1 MRNIK
6 IKLSLKI
13 RDIQKIKKNNCIH
26 ISAFDCENKGKTSNL
41 RFKKYFYKACGLIKL
56 GSH

>member
-6 IKLSLKI
+6 IKFSLKI

-26 ISAFDCENKGKTSNL
+26 ISAFDCENKEKLPICVSKNT
-41 RFKKYFYKACGLIKL
+41 FKRYVD
-56 GSH
+56 